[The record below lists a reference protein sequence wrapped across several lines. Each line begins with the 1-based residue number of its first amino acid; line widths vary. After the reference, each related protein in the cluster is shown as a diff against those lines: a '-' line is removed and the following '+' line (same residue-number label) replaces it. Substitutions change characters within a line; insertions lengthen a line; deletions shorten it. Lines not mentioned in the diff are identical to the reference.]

1 MKFPPPA
8 NHHRRGVYFSQWG
21 TRVKKTAVLLDL
33 SFVLHKLYNLP
44 GSRVATADEVHEYAR
59 RCVFPD
65 DEELFR
71 IYCYHC
77 WPYGGTEIHPLT
89 ETSTDFSATSTYGNM
104 NNLLRELELKDQIA
118 FRAGELT
125 FDGWVVKKR
134 AVKDIARKERSL
146 RSGDLGPDL
155 KQKRVDMKIGLDV
168 AWLSSK
174 GVVEKIV
181 LVTGDSDFVP
191 AVKFARREGIQVV
204 LVTMEHQQVKRNLPI
219 RADEIRTVAYP
230 RILVQNRL

>member
-33 SFVLHKLYNLP
+33 GFVLHKLYNLP
-44 GSRVATADEVHEYAR
+44 GSRVATAYEVHEYAR

-77 WPYGGTEIHPLT
+77 WP
-89 ETSTDFSATSTYGNM
+89 YGNM

-146 RSGDLGPDL
+146 RRGDLGPDL

-204 LVTMEHQQVKRNLPI
+204 LVTMEHQQVKRDLPI